1 MCQVC
6 KFYPAHDAALCDER
20 EARQR
25 FHGVPD
31 EEPDSL
37 DENEVDPSQRS
48 SDESDI
54 EVTY

>member
-37 DENEVDPSQRS
+37 DEDEVDPSQRS